1 MVRSNQIVS
10 EPSDSK
16 LAPQG
21 SLVSALNTDA
31 IPLLGDDTEQ
41 PIRTQNSFPK
51 RKKKTNRRKKSAEPE
66 EEETD
71 ASAAS
76 LQLILEEYE
85 PPDDQA
91 AKLAHVKTHYHH
103 ELFSLSDTKTDDLAE
118 FGQGLALYF
127 YFLKWIA
134 MLLAAMSVVVLPN
147 MVWSI
152 MARHSGTST
161 TGIQI
166 SSCVQAYGQQPRL
179 HFSIC
184 MVLMHQPCCHTRQQ
198 QMHSTL
204 CTTGMTV
211 VAVKVLTIQTGNKH
225 FARQVSV

>member
-1 MVRSNQIVS
+1 MVRSNQIVN

-21 SLVSALNTDA
+21 SLVSALNSDA
-31 IPLLGDDTEQ
+31 TPFLGANGDRPLSK
-41 PIRTQNSFPK
+41 QNSLPK

-76 LQLILEEYE
+76 LQLILEKYE

-147 MVWSI
+147 MVWSVL
-152 MARHSGTST
+152 ARRGGTST
-161 TGIQI
+161 TG
-166 SSCVQAYGQQPRL
+166 VQLPRFVQVYCQQPCFHCGVR
-179 HFSIC
+179 
-184 MVLMHQPCCHTRQQ
+184 MMPMHEFCYRADYQ
-198 QMHSTL
+198 
-204 CTTGMTV
+204 
-211 VAVKVLTIQTGNKH
+211 
-225 FARQVSV
+225 